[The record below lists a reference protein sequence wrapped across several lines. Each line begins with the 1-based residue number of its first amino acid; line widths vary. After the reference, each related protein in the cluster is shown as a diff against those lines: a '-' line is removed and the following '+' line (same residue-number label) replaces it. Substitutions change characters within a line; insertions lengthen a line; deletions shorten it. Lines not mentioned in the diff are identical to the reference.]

1 VLPDRDV
8 RDLANDEG
16 IAGEGAGPTRL
27 EQDLDGFPGGAGVG
41 PPAGRFAAAGRDER
55 GRKQGREPERAAG
68 ACDTLRRAGYLARL
82 PREGPGALLS
92 EPCTEEAIM
101 RRRIR
106 IPATSL
112 LVAALVAAIGA
123 PPVRAAGRP
132 ELVREAH
139 QALQS
144 LYAKNTAAR
153 LLGEKARAVL
163 VFPSIYKA
171 GFLFGG
177 QIGDGVLEKNGKAV
191 GFYNSVAASY
201 GLQAGVQVFGYAL
214 FFMND
219 KALAYLDK
227 SEGFEIGVGPSIVVV
242 DAGLARTLT
251 STTITQDVYAFIFD
265 QKGLMAGIGLQ
276 GSKITK
282 LD

>member
-1 VLPDRDV
+1 MRRRMRIGSTSLL
-8 RDLANDEG
+8 LAT
-16 IAGEGAGPTRL
+16 IL
-27 EQDLDGFPGGAGVG
+27 
-41 PPAGRFAAAGRDER
+41 AAAG
-55 GRKQGREPERAAG
+55 
-68 ACDTLRRAGYLARL
+68 
-82 PREGPGALLS
+82 
-92 EPCTEEAIM
+92 
-101 RRRIR
+101 
-106 IPATSL
+106 
-112 LVAALVAAIGA
+112 A
-123 PPVRAAGRP
+123 PPAEAADRP
-132 ELVREAH
+132 KLDREARE
-139 QALQS
+139 ALQV

-153 LLGEKARAVL
+153 LLGENARAVL
-163 VFPSIYKA
+163 VFPNIYKA

-177 QIGDGVLEKNGKAV
+177 QVGNGVLEKAGKRA
-191 GFYNSVAASY
+191 GYYNSVAASY

-227 SEGFEIGVGPSIVVV
+227 SEGFEIGIGPSIVLV

-265 QKGLMAGIGLQ
+265 QKGLMAGIGIQ